1 MDLPS
6 QGIAKVQHYVPQFLL
21 RNFGNGK
28 KRQLHVFDKRTMR
41 TFCTNVRNVAGESRF
56 YDFEFQKHSL
66 TMEPSLSELEGKAK
80 PIFNRVIEQDS
91 LSALTIEDQ
100 ALLSVFFSLQYTRTR
115 WFREQWRSIP
125 ELLAVKLRQTL
136 GSEGEL
142 KAVEEY
148 IRIPDENQT
157 TMELAR
163 FMTNAPKQFA
173 PHFAD
178 KVWVLLKTEC
188 TSPFMIGDNPLAL
201 QNQLDH
207 GLRGNLGLAV
217 RGIEIYFPLTPT
229 RALALWCPSHEE
241 LFRKAAH
248 DLHTRSR
255 IAPYKVATYFQDPM
269 VIEQTIVAIE
279 SGRPLPFRPDN
290 VTNFNSLQIRYA
302 ERYVFANKG
311 EFSLAR
317 EMVTLVPELRGGP
330 RFCAD

>member
-1 MDLPS
+1 M
-6 QGIAKVQHYVPQFLL
+6 
-21 RNFGNGK
+21 
-28 KRQLHVFDKRTMR
+28 
-41 TFCTNVRNVAGESRF
+41 
-56 YDFEFQKHSL
+56 
-66 TMEPSLSELEGKAK
+66 
-80 PIFNRVIEQDS
+80 
-91 LSALTIEDQ
+91 TIEDQ

-136 GSEGEL
+136 GSEAEL

-163 FMTNAPKQFA
+163 FMTNAPQQFA

-188 TSPFMIGDNPLAL
+188 TSPFLIGDNPLAL

-290 VTNFNSLQIRYA
+290 VTNFNSLQIR
-302 ERYVFANKG
+302 
-311 EFSLAR
+311 
-317 EMVTLVPELRGGP
+317 
-330 RFCAD
+330 